1 MNGEPVAKAPGVA
14 SALSVMA
21 AIAKVGVFAGD
32 TNLYAINFLYNQ
44 WRPSWRRQTC
54 PRTSRPVIVR
64 LGMMTV
70 HKCQAVVVA
79 GRWRNPRGKL
89 IAIIVASV
97 WIDRPQ
103 WSIKSGLQPE
113 AILLSGDAT
122 FLHRLLIGWNR
133 SSVVKLVPFREKER
147 TNVCDQRICL
157 RLDAGRASL
166 PETSSWTSARRSRY
180 HFSPLPAS

>member
-70 HKCQAVVVA
+70 RKCQAVVVA
-79 GRWRNPRGKL
+79 RRWLTPRVKL
-89 IAIIVASV
+89 MAVIVASGFN
-97 WIDRPQ
+97 RPA
-103 WSIKSGLQPE
+103 SCTGRKERPGSPR
-113 AILLSGDAT
+113 
-122 FLHRLLIGWNR
+122 RLLRWQ
-133 SSVVKLVPFREKER
+133 P
-147 TNVCDQRICL
+147 
-157 RLDAGRASL
+157 
-166 PETSSWTSARRSRY
+166 RR
-180 HFSPLPAS
+180 